1 MSMTPEDMRALSEAR
16 GRPVSAS
23 TTQTPE
29 ALDPAAVYEAR
40 GYYGDE
46 SYINELV
53 GNTGVGSGTLE
64 QRQNALNILIQQGKD
79 RNLAERGSVD
89 AFPGSSTDTGGDDDD
104 DGGAAVLLEV
114 RRLAFGG
121 IRTCLELINIQKYF

>member
-1 MSMTPEDMRALSEAR
+1 MSMSEEDLRALSEAR
-16 GRPVSAS
+16 GRQVTAP
-23 TTQTPE
+23 TRTPE
-29 ALDPAAVYEAR
+29 TLDPALVYEAR

-79 RNLAERGSVD
+79 RS
-89 AFPGSSTDTGGDDDD
+89 SSTDTGGND
-104 DGGAAVLLEV
+104 DGGGEEDV
-114 RRLAFGG
+114 FSPMK
-121 IRTCLELINIQKYF
+121 Q